1 LSTSDIHNLYTAN
14 DQIIIISTISQ
25 TEVIAKKMELY
36 SGMATE
42 TEVRDF
48 FRKRSTLMKKT
59 TDDLRKHL
67 DRLGGH

>member
-1 LSTSDIHNLYTAN
+1 MSTSDIHTLYTAN
-14 DQIIIISTISQ
+14 DQIILISAISQ
-25 TEVIAKKMELY
+25 TEVIAKKMDLY

-42 TEVRDF
+42 NEIRDF
-48 FRKRSTLMKKT
+48 FKKRSILMKKT